1 MEKKT
6 VKLLAIQYA
15 SQIAQIEVNIN
26 RVEQLLLHNLQKYQ
40 ADFVFLPEV
49 WTCGWDCSSFPT
61 CAEDIDNSTS
71 LTMLK
76 KIAKYFC
83 VNIIGGSFIE
93 KKKDGTLY
101 NTCPIINRNGELVT
115 TYEKNHLF
123 SYYGCDEGKYITSGK
138 NPIMIELDG
147 VKLGLSICYD
157 IRFPEIYRA
166 YRKAGADIMV
176 NMAAWGA
183 EKKIPWDTMTTS
195 RAVENQ
201 TYFVALT
208 QTGELKNGEKNLG
221 HSMIIDYKGA
231 IINEI
236 NTVEGG
242 CFAEI
247 DLEKMYEF
255 RKKCTILKDIKDNAL
270 SIAREYQIN
279 KDDYYLMG
287 DGQKND

>member
-15 SQIAQIEVNIN
+15 SQIAQIEIN
-26 RVEQLLLHNLQKYQ
+26 VERAEKLLRQNLQKYT

-49 WTCGWDCSSFPT
+49 WTCGWDCPSFPA
-61 CAEDIDNSTS
+61 CVEDIESSVSIN
-71 LTMLK
+71 MLK
-76 KIAKYFC
+76 RIAKEFN

-93 KKKDGTLY
+93 KKNDGTLS
-101 NTCPIINRNGELVT
+101 NTCPVINRNGELVA

-123 SYYGCDEGKYITSGK
+123 SYYGCDEGKYITAGK
-138 NPIMIELDG
+138 NPVMVKLDG
-147 VKLGLSICYD
+147 IKLGLTICYD

-166 YRKAGADIMV
+166 YRKAGADILV

-183 EKKIPWDTMTTS
+183 SKKIPWDTMTTS

-208 QTGELKNGEKNLG
+208 QTGELKNGDKNLG
-221 HSMIIDYKGA
+221 HSMIIDYKGD

-236 NTVEGG
+236 NIIEGG

-255 RKKCTILKDIKDNAL
+255 RKKCTVLEDIKN
-270 SIAREYQIN
+270 SYEVII
-279 KDDYYLMG
+279 K
-287 DGQKND
+287 